1 MNYKNIS
8 VPFRDKNYI
17 KNRADLF
24 RQQFWDDSIPVNIE
38 KIIDVKLKIEIILI
52 ENLES
57 LCDTDALITSNWQS
71 IYIDQKAYL
80 DDRYQNRLRFSLGHE
95 IGHFVLHKNIYSSF
109 NIQTISDFYK
119 FLGEIPKEQYGYLE
133 IQANKFANY
142 LLVPREKLNI
152 ERNKLLKKYEGVID
166 PKKQDITTLNSY
178 IANPI
183 SRIFG
188 VSTDVTEIALSDIST
203 NTK

>member
-17 KNRADLF
+17 KSRGDLF
-24 RQQFWDDSIPVNIE
+24 RQQFWDDSVPIDIE

-71 IYIDQKAYL
+71 IYIDQKAYS

-95 IGHFVLHKNIYSSF
+95 VGHFVLHRNIYSSF

-119 FLGEIPKEQYGYLE
+119 FLEEIPREQYGYLE
-133 IQANKFANY
+133 TQANKFANY
-142 LLVPREKLNI
+142 LLVPRKRLSIEKN
-152 ERNKLLKKYEGVID
+152 RLLKKYINLID
-166 PKKQDITTLNSY
+166 PKKQDINTLNSY

-188 VSTDVTEIALSDIST
+188 VSTDVIEIALSDISI